1 MAGYLWQFFCFN
13 VLFFGL
19 SVSSSNFKLFKVFNI
34 ILNIVIDIIIIIII
48 IIIVG
53 SKDAL
58 ENRNKNADILRLV
71 TAYREQGHKNADVD
85 PLNTFKR

>member
-1 MAGYLWQFFCFN
+1 M
-13 VLFFGL
+13 
-19 SVSSSNFKLFKVFNI
+19 SSSNFKLFKVFNI
-34 ILNIVIDIIIIIII
+34 ILNIVIDIIIIT

>member
-1 MAGYLWQFFCFN
+1 MDIFGNSFVF
-13 VLFFGL
+13 VLFFWL

-48 IIIVG
+48 INVG

>member
-1 MAGYLWQFFCFN
+1 M
-13 VLFFGL
+13 LFFRL
-19 SVSSSNFKLFKVFNI
+19 CVSPSKFLI
-34 ILNIVIDIIIIIII
+34 ILNIIIIIIII

-58 ENRNKNADILRLV
+58 ENRKKNADILRLV
-71 TAYREQGHKNADVD
+71 TAYREHGHKNADVD